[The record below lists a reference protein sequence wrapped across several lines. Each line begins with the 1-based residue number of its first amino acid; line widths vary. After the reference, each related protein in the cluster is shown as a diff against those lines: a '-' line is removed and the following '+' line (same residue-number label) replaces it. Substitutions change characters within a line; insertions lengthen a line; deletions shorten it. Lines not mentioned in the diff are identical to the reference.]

1 MNRKILILI
10 FLYWLP
16 LLAMSQS
23 FERNLSKENWRL
35 KNTKDKEWYTAL
47 VPGTVHTDLLHNKK
61 IPDPFLADNESKLQY
76 IESEDWEYQTSFLIN
91 KKELQNE
98 HIELQFDGLD
108 TYAKVYLNDSLILA
122 ADNMF
127 RKWVIDVRKQIHL
140 GKNTLKVL
148 FESAVIRGKSEANKL
163 SYQLPGDEK
172 VFTRKAQY
180 QYGWD
185 WGPRF
190 ITCGIWKGVKLK
202 FWNHAK
208 INHVQFVQN
217 KLEIEKAQVQFKL
230 EIVCSKEFTYHL
242 STLNNNNEKI
252 GDTLIKLNE
261 GLNQILLSHQINHPK
276 LWWTHNL
283 GKQHLYNYSFVL
295 GLSNKKLDSIPLCF
309 GLRNIEWVQ
318 EKDEKGK
325 SFYMKL
331 NGIPIFAKGA
341 NYIPEDNFLPRVSL
355 AKTKQLIMDTKAANI
370 NMLRIWGGGTYGS
383 DELYQL
389 CNENGVLIW
398 QDFMFACAMYPGDS
412 AFINSVNAEV
422 YEQIIRLRNH
432 PSLAIWCGNNE
443 IEEGW
448 KNWGWQK
455 QYKYSATDSANIAG
469 NYHNLFEEKIKEV
482 IQHLD
487 PNRFYW
493 PSSPSIGWGRKESL
507 TQGDVHYWGVWWG
520 MEPFEVFEK
529 KIPRFMS
536 EYGFQGM
543 PALKSF
549 EKMGAVKQNMHGYE
563 IDSNVLKTHQK
574 HPRGYQT
581 IQSYMKRD
589 YIVPKNFED
598 YVYTSQLLQADG
610 MKTAMEAHRRAM
622 PYCMGSLYWQ
632 LNDCWPVTSW
642 SSIDYNGHWKAL
654 HYQVKK
660 SFNDLLISFED
671 KNDSVLVYIVS
682 DKLENISG
690 ELKLKLM
697 DFDGNILFVDSI
709 EIIVNSNDSKVYYLI
724 HKEKI
729 GAFKHP
735 RKLVLYASFYGE
747 KEEFQS
753 LYYFVKPKELNLTKP
768 AIKLKYIS
776 NNTIEI
782 TSDKLAKNVFLS
794 SESEQVLFDDNYF
807 DLLPNE
813 KKIVKLSGKV
823 NQYTKPK
830 IEIKSLFVT
839 WH

>member
-283 GKQHLYNYSFVL
+283 GKQHVYNYSFVL

-325 SFYMKL
+325 SFFMKL

-355 AKTKQLIMDTKAANI
+355 AKTKQLIKNAKSANI
-370 NMLRIWGGGTYGS
+370 NMLRVWGGGTYGS

-389 CNENGVLIW
+389 CNENGILIW

-443 IEEGW
+443 IDEGW

-507 TQGDVHYWGVWWG
+507 TQGDAHYWGVWWG

-589 YIVPKNFED
+589 YMVPSSFED
-598 YVYTSQLLQADG
+598 YVYVSQLLQADG
-610 MKTAMEAHRRAM
+610 MKTAMEAHRRDM

-813 KKIVKLSGKV
+813 KKIVKLSDKV

-830 IEIKSLFVT
+830 IEIKSLFDT

>member
-23 FERNLSKENWRL
+23 FERNLSKENWGF
-35 KNTKDKEWYTAL
+35 KNTKDKVWYTAL

-127 RKWVIDVRKQIHL
+127 RKWVVDVRKQIHL
-140 GKNTLKVL
+140 GKNTLKVQ
-148 FESAVIRGKSEANKL
+148 FESAVIRGKREANKL
-163 SYQLPGDEK
+163 NYQLPGDEK

-190 ITCGIWKGVKLK
+190 VTCGIWKGIKLK

-217 KLEIEKAQVQFKL
+217 KLDTENAQVQFKL
-230 EIVCSKEFTYHL
+230 KIVCSKEFTYHL
-242 STLNNNNEKI
+242 STLNNKNEKI

-325 SFYMKL
+325 SFFMKL

-443 IEEGW
+443 IDEGW

-507 TQGDVHYWGVWWG
+507 TQGDAHYWGVWWG

-543 PALKSF
+543 PALKNF

-598 YVYTSQLLQADG
+598 YVYTSQLLQAEG
-610 MKTAMEAHRRAM
+610 MKTAMESHRRAM

-697 DFDGNILFVDSI
+697 DFDGHVLFVDSI
-709 EIIVNSNDSKVYYLI
+709 ETLVNSNDSKVYYLI
-724 HKEKI
+724 QKEKI

-735 RKLVLYASFYGE
+735 QKLVLYASFDGE

-768 AIKLKYIS
+768 AIKLMYIS

-813 KKIVKLSGKV
+813 KKIVKLSDKV
-823 NQYTKPK
+823 NQYTRPK
-830 IEIKSLFVT
+830 IEIKSLFDT

>member
-1 MNRKILILI
+1 LNRKILILI

-23 FERNLSKENWRL
+23 FERNLSKENWRF

-148 FESAVIRGKSEANKL
+148 FESAVIRGKSEVNKL

-172 VFTRKAQY
+172 VFTRKSQY

-261 GLNQILLSHQINHPK
+261 GLNNIVLSHQINHPK
-276 LWWTHNL
+276 FWWTHNL

-295 GLSNKKLDSIPLCF
+295 GLFNKKLDSIPLCF
-309 GLRNIEWVQ
+309 GLRHIEWVQ

-325 SFYMKL
+325 SFFMKL

-355 AKTKQLIMDTKAANI
+355 AKTKQLIMYAKAANI

-389 CNENGVLIW
+389 CNENGILIW

-443 IEEGW
+443 IDEGW

-469 NYHNLFEEKIKEV
+469 NYHSLFEEKIKEV

-507 TQGDVHYWGVWWG
+507 TQGDAHYWGVWWG

-543 PALKSF
+543 PALKTF
-549 EKMGAVKQNMHGYE
+549 EKMEAVKQNMHGYE

-598 YVYTSQLLQADG
+598 YVYTSQLLQAEG
-610 MKTAMEAHRRAM
+610 MKTAMESHRRAM

-697 DFDGNILFVDSI
+697 DFDGHVLFVDSI
-709 EIIVNSNDSKVYYLI
+709 ETLVNSNDSKVYYLI
-724 HKEKI
+724 QKEKI

-735 RKLVLYASFYGE
+735 QKLVLYASFYGE

-776 NNTIEI
+776 NYTIEI

-813 KKIVKLSGKV
+813 KKIVKLSDKV
-823 NQYTKPK
+823 NQYTRPK
-830 IEIKSLFVT
+830 IEIKSLFDT

>member
-1 MNRKILILI
+1 M
-10 FLYWLP
+10 
-16 LLAMSQS
+16 
-23 FERNLSKENWRL
+23 
-35 KNTKDKEWYTAL
+35 
-47 VPGTVHTDLLHNKK
+47 PGTVHTDLFHNKK

-76 IESEDWEYQTSFLIN
+76 IENEDWEYQTSFLLSE
-91 KKELQNE
+91 KELQNE

-108 TYAKVYLNDSLILA
+108 TYAKIYLNDSLLLST
-122 ADNMF
+122 DNMF
-127 RKWVIDVRKQIHL
+127 RKWVINVRKQIHL
-140 GKNTLKVL
+140 GKNTLKVQ
-148 FESAVIRGKSEANKL
+148 FESAVNKGKKEASKL

-190 ITCGIWKGVKLK
+190 VTCGIWKGVKLK
-202 FWNHAK
+202 FWKHAK
-208 INHVQFVQN
+208 INHVHFVQN
-217 KLEIEKAQVQFKL
+217 KLDTENAQVQFKF
-230 EIVCSKEFTYHL
+230 EIICSKESTYQL
-242 STLNNNNEKI
+242 STLKSKSEKI
-252 GDTLIKLNE
+252 GDTLIQLNE
-261 GLNQILLSHQINHPK
+261 GLNHIVFSHTINHPK

-355 AKTKQLIMDTKAANI
+355 AKTKQLILDAKAANI

-389 CNENGVLIW
+389 CNENGILIW

-412 AFINSVNAEV
+412 AFVNNVKEEV
-422 YEQIIRLRNH
+422 KDQITRLRNH

-443 IEEGW
+443 IDEGW

-455 QYKYSATDSANIAG
+455 QYKYSATDSASIAMH
-469 NYHNLFEEKIKEV
+469 YHSLFEAQIKEYV
-482 IQHLD
+482 EHLD
-487 PNRFYW
+487 GNRFYW
-493 PSSPSIGWGRKESL
+493 PSSPSVGWGRKESL
-507 TQGDVHYWGVWWG
+507 TQGDAHYWGVWWG
-520 MEPFEVFEK
+520 MEPFEVYEK
-529 KIPRFMS
+529 KVPRFMS

-543 PALKSF
+543 PALKTF
-549 EKMGAVKQNMHGYE
+549 EDIAAIKHHNNGYVV
-563 IDSNVLKTHQK
+563 DSTILKIHQK
-574 HPRGYQT
+574 HPTGYKT
-581 IQSYMKRD
+581 IQSYMDRD
-589 YIVPKNFED
+589 YKVPSSFED
-598 YVYTSQLLQADG
+598 YVYVSQLLQADG

-642 SSIDYNGHWKAL
+642 SSIDYNGNWKAL

-671 KNDSVLVYIVS
+671 KNDSVLVYVVS
-682 DKLENISG
+682 DKLENMQG
-690 ELKLKLM
+690 KLRLKLM
-697 DFDGNILFVDSI
+697 DFDGNIMIVDSL
-709 EIIVNSNDSKVYYLI
+709 EIIVKSNASKVYYSFDNA
-724 HKEKI
+724 KI
-729 GAFKHP
+729 KALEHSN
-735 RKLVLYASFYGE
+735 KLVLSVSFDDK
-747 KEEFQS
+747 KEE
-753 LYYFVKPKELNLTKP
+753 LGALHYFVKPKDLALNKP

-782 TSDKLAKNVFLS
+782 TSDKLAKNVYLS
-794 SESEQVLFDDNYF
+794 SQNEHLRFEDNYF
-807 DLLPNE
+807 DLLPHE
-813 KKIVKLSGKV
+813 KKIVKISAEL
-823 NQYTKPK
+823 NQNTKPK
-830 IEIKSLFVT
+830 IEVKSLFET
-839 WH
+839 LH

>member
-1 MNRKILILI
+1 
-10 FLYWLP
+10 
-16 LLAMSQS
+16 MSQS
-23 FERNLSKENWRL
+23 FERNLSKENWHF
-35 KNTKDKEWYTAL
+35 KNTKDKEWLSAQ
-47 VPGTVHTDLLHNKK
+47 VPGNVHTDLFHNKK
-61 IPDPFLADNESKLQY
+61 IPNPFLADNESQLQY
-76 IESEDWEYQTSFLIN
+76 IENEDWEYQTSFLISE
-91 KKELQNE
+91 KELQTE
-98 HIELQFDGLD
+98 HIELQFNGLD
-108 TYAKVYLNDSLILA
+108 TYAKVFLNDSLLLI

-127 RKWVIDVRKQIHL
+127 RKWLIDVKKYIHA
-140 GKNTLKVL
+140 GKNALRIE
-148 FESAVIRGKSEANKL
+148 FESAANKGKKEANKL

-190 ITCGIWKGVKLK
+190 VTCGIWKGIKLK
-202 FWNHAK
+202 FWNHAM

-217 KLEIEKAQVQFKL
+217 KLDKDLAKVQFNL
-230 EIVCSKEFTYHL
+230 EIVCSKASTYHL
-242 STLNNNNEKI
+242 SIITNKNEKI
-252 GDTLIKLNE
+252 GDTLITLNE
-261 GLNQILLSHQINHPK
+261 GLNHIVLSHTINHPK

-355 AKTKQLIMDTKAANI
+355 AKTKQLIMDAKAANI

-389 CNENGVLIW
+389 CNENGILIW

-412 AFINSVNAEV
+412 AFVNNIKEEV
-422 YEQIIRLRNH
+422 NEQITRLRNH

-443 IEEGW
+443 IDEGW

-455 QYKYSATDSANIAG
+455 QYKYSVNDSASISRH
-469 NYHNLFEEKIKEV
+469 YQSLFEEQIKEAV
-482 IQHLD
+482 QHLD
-487 PNRFYW
+487 ANRFYW

-507 TQGDVHYWGVWWG
+507 TQGDAHYWGVWWG
-520 MEPFEVFEK
+520 MEPFEVYEK
-529 KIPRFMS
+529 KVPRFMS

-543 PALKSF
+543 PTLKTLDD
-549 EKMGAVKQNMHGYE
+549 MGAIKHHENGYVV
-563 IDSNVLKTHQK
+563 DSTVLKIHQK
-574 HPRGYQT
+574 HPTGFQT
-581 IQSYMKRD
+581 IQTYMERD
-589 YIVPKNFED
+589 YKIPTSFED
-598 YVYTSQLLQADG
+598 YVYVSQLLQADG

-671 KNDSVLVYIVS
+671 KNDSVLVYLVS
-682 DKLENISG
+682 DKLENKQG
-690 ELKLKLM
+690 KLKIKLM
-697 DFDGNILFVDSI
+697 DFDGNILFVDSL
-709 EIIVNSNDSKVYYLI
+709 ETIVKSNASKVYYSIL
-724 HKEKI
+724 KEKI
-729 GAFKHP
+729 EAFKHP
-735 RKLVLYASFYGE
+735 RQLVLSVSFGSE
-747 KEEFQS
+747 KEELS
-753 LYYFVKPKELNLTKP
+753 ALHYFVKPKDLDLTKP
-768 AIKLKYIS
+768 SIKLKYIS

-782 TSDKLAKNVFLS
+782 STDKLAKNVYLS
-794 SESEQVLFDDNYF
+794 SDKEQVKFDDNYF
-807 DLLPNE
+807 DLLPHE
-813 KKIVKLSGKV
+813 KKIVKLIGKL
-823 NQYTKPK
+823 NQHTKPK
-830 IEIKSLFVT
+830 IQVKSLFDT
-839 WH
+839 LH